1 MNRASIRPHGLV
13 ARVGEVGCVVRRL
26 EAPMKDPML
35 VSKSEVVRFVVELT
49 ALYNPFHPAPA
60 KCCAVQIS
68 VYVLEVRHLNCLW
81 RHSSRFHSVI

>member
-35 VSKSEVVRFVVELT
+35 VSKSESCTICR
-49 ALYNPFHPAPA
+49 
-60 KCCAVQIS
+60 
-68 VYVLEVRHLNCLW
+68 
-81 RHSSRFHSVI
+81 

>member
-49 ALYNPFHPAPA
+49 ALYNPFHPVPT
-60 KCCAVQIS
+60 KCCANICIRTGGASFGLS
-68 VYVLEVRHLNCLW
+68 VATQ
-81 RHSSRFHSVI
+81 